1 MEEQQLVLNQK
12 TAKELVNIARDKGLP
27 IPMVMTAQEGVG
39 LLGGFANK
47 FFKVLGIMPF
57 INGIGKEALQGAEQA
72 AGKEYLNTS
81 VLKLWSISKNRNAYQ
96 LTVWKQAEQAFIQ
109 NSNLINAVYK
119 AFDTLADT
127 IGNPKV
133 IPTAC
138 IKKCAAEHSG
148 CNWL

>member
-1 MEEQQLVLNQK
+1 MLNQK

-27 IPMVMTAQEGVG
+27 LPMVMTAQEGVG

-81 VLKLWSISKNRNAYQ
+81 CIKLWSLS
-96 LTVWKQAEQAFIQ
+96 
-109 NSNLINAVYK
+109 
-119 AFDTLADT
+119 
-127 IGNPKV
+127 
-133 IPTAC
+133 
-138 IKKCAAEHSG
+138 
-148 CNWL
+148 